1 MEILSFF
8 QGFSLAWIKLMMTGL
23 WLTYPSEKM
32 SSSVGVTIPNWM
44 ESHKSH
50 VPVTT
55 NQMINAG
62 YPET

>member
-1 MEILSFF
+1 VHHGVHFLN
-8 QGFSLAWIKLMMTGL
+8 KTDDD
-23 WLTYPSEKM
+23 WLVVDLPLRKNEFVSW
-32 SSSVGVTIPNWM
+32 VTIPNWM